1 MPPSSEEDKRAPAS
15 EEDKLP
21 PPSDEDKL
29 LKIREEMVLP
39 VGLSELEKE
48 RVTGTFD
55 ALKVWLDDTKATV
68 LEKPRLEAYKYIEL
82 LIAHLQ
88 MIEVDYKA
96 GASRASVVKVNTDP
110 IRVEAEESATGEL
123 EVPES
128 NIASLP
134 VVRPTVELVDGWLV
148 DMNPQV
154 RSKLTRL
161 LTCFKQYLD
170 PDSEVGIDIICS
182 HCNPAEIAKCLII
195 ADPSIVD
202 SSTVFMEHQL
212 R

>member
-1 MPPSSEEDKRAPAS
+1 M
-15 EEDKLP
+15 KLVAE
-21 PPSDEDKL
+21 EDKL

-96 GASRASVVKVNTDP
+96 GASRASVVKTSSVDST
-110 IRVEAEESATGEL
+110 EKQGQESATGEL
-123 EVPES
+123 EVPEH
-128 NIASLP
+128 NIESLP
-134 VVRPTVELVDGWLV
+134 VVRPTAEQVDGWLG

-170 PDSEVGIDIICS
+170 PDSTVGIDIICS
-182 HCNPAEIAKCLII
+182 HCNPAEIAKCIII
-195 ADPSIVD
+195 ADPKIVD
-202 SSTVFMEHQL
+202 SSTVFMAHQL
-212 R
+212 RG